1 MDSCFVEKG
10 ERGVCREV
18 AGRVCSPPYGQ
29 REGKERDVIE
39 CSGIAYKKAP
49 GGWPGAGKQKSKYWI
64 LRVFRHI
71 FGGDYVHAGVGG
83 VG

>member
-1 MDSCFVEKG
+1 MGSCFVEKG

-18 AGRVCSPPYGQ
+18 AGWCVPGPYGQ
-29 REGKERDVIE
+29 MEGKERDVIE

-71 FGGDYVHAGVGG
+71 FCGDYVHAGVGG

>member
-1 MDSCFVEKG
+1 MQGSCGPVVPG
-10 ERGVCREV
+10 
-18 AGRVCSPPYGQ
+18 PYGQ
-29 REGKERDVIE
+29 MEGKERDVIE
-39 CSGIAYKKAP
+39 CSGIAHKKTP
-49 GGWPGAGKQKSKYWI
+49 GGWPGAGKQKSKCWI

>member
-1 MDSCFVEKG
+1 MQGSCG
-10 ERGVCREV
+10 PGVP
-18 AGRVCSPPYGQ
+18 GPYGQ
-29 REGKERDVIE
+29 MEGKERDVIE
-39 CSGIAYKKAP
+39 CSGIAHKKAP
-49 GGWPGAGKQKSKYWI
+49 GGWPGAGKQKSKCWI

>member
-1 MDSCFVEKG
+1 MGSYFVEKG

-18 AGRVCSPPYGQ
+18 AGRVCARSL
-29 REGKERDVIE
+29 RAVAGKERNVIE
-39 CSGIAYKKAP
+39 CSGIAHKKAP
-49 GGWPGAGKQKSKYWI
+49 GGWPGAGKRKSKYWI

>member
-1 MDSCFVEKG
+1 MQGSCG
-10 ERGVCREV
+10 PGV
-18 AGRVCSPPYGQ
+18 PDPYGQ
-29 REGKERDVIE
+29 MEGKERDVIE
-39 CSGIAYKKAP
+39 CSGIAHKKKHPA
-49 GGWPGAGKQKSKYWI
+49 GGRVRENKKSKYWI